1 MQEIFILM
9 WQKIKIDDLIFYQFN
24 HKKVN
29 IYFFTRQG
37 GYSQGNYF
45 SLNLSYEVG
54 DNPILVNKNYQKIK
68 EIVKVKEII
77 TLKQIHSNKILVFND
92 NKLNELGDGII
103 TQKKNILLGIKV
115 ADCLPVA
122 LFSEDCEIIGIFHIG
137 WQGFY
142 SKICEEIIKFFK
154 GYKNKIY
161 FLLMPSI
168 EQKCYPVSLSIYEKF
183 KKVYEKEFLE
193 KIFLRKENKYY
204 LDLRKGVREILNE
217 YFLELPGLE
226 LCSFCEK
233 EELYSY
239 RREQITGR
247 NLAGIQIIS

>member
-1 MQEIFILM
+1 M
-9 WQKIKIDDLIFYQFN
+9 WQKIKIEDLVFYKFN
-24 HKKVN
+24 YKKIN

-37 GYSQGNYF
+37 GYSRDNYF

-54 DNPILVNKNYQKIK
+54 DEPILVEKNYQKIK

-77 TLKQIHSNKILVFND
+77 TLKQIHSNKIVIFKD
-92 NKLNELGDGII
+92 EDFDKVGDGII

-122 LFSEDCEIIGIFHIG
+122 LFSQNCQIIGIFHIG
-137 WQGFY
+137 WRGLY
-142 SKICEEIIKFFK
+142 LKICEKIIKLFK
-154 GYKNKIY
+154 NYQEKIY
-161 FLLMPSI
+161 FLLLPSI
-168 EQKCYPVSLSIYEKF
+168 EQKCYPVDFFIYEKF
-183 KKVYEKEFLE
+183 NKIYEEKFNQ
-193 KIFLRKENKYY
+193 KIFLKKNNKYF
-204 LDLRKGVREILNE
+204 LDLRKGVREILSK

-239 RREQITGR
+239 RRDKITGR
-247 NLAGIQIIS
+247 NLAGIQIIF

>member
-1 MQEIFILM
+1 M
-9 WQKIKIDDLIFYQFN
+9 WQKIKIDNLIFYQFN
-24 HKKVN
+24 YKKIN

-37 GYSQGNYF
+37 GYSKDNYF
-45 SLNLSYEVG
+45 SLNLSYDVG
-54 DNPILVNKNYQKIK
+54 DDPILVDKNYEKIK
-68 EIVKVKEII
+68 DVIKVKEII
-77 TLKQIHSNKILVFND
+77 TLNQIHSNKIIIFNND
-92 NKLNELGDGII
+92 KSNESGDGII
-103 TQKKNILLGIKV
+103 TQRKNILLGIKV

-142 SKICEEIIKFFK
+142 QKISEEIIRLFK
-154 GYKNKIY
+154 NYKNKIY

-168 EQKCYPVSLSIYEKF
+168 EQKCYPVDSSIYEKF
-183 KKVYEKEFLE
+183 KKVYEEKFLE
-193 KIFLRKENKYY
+193 KIFLKKDNKYY
-204 LDLRKGVREILNE
+204 LDLRKGVREILNK

-239 RREQITGR
+239 RRDKITGR
-247 NLAGIQIIS
+247 NLAGIQIVS